1 MNPELKE
8 LLWEKFEALGQKA
21 LTMSHYDLA
30 KEVEGTTKDEWR
42 DFLNEADVAEYIRNE
57 MRIISDSI
65 QKRMITDIVT
75 GGDRSVGRA
84 QIINTL
90 DKINDGVAKKDG
102 PIFIYSYVPLD
113 AQQEQAENT
122 IKLNKDIFKRKL

>member
-30 KEVEGTTKDEWR
+30 EEIEGTTKDEWR
-42 DFLNEADVAEYIRNE
+42 DFLNEADVAEYIKNE

>member
-8 LLWEKFEALGQKA
+8 LLWEKFETLGQKA

-30 KEVEGTTKDEWR
+30 EEVEGTTKDEWR
-42 DFLNEADVAEYIRNE
+42 DFLNEADVAEYIKNE

-65 QKRMITDIVT
+65 QKRMITDIIT
-75 GGDRSVGRA
+75 GGDKSVGRA

-90 DKINDGVAKKDG
+90 DKINDEVAEKDG

>member
-1 MNPELKE
+1 MNSELKE
-8 LLWEKFEALGQKA
+8 RLWELFEALGQKA

-65 QKRMITDIVT
+65 QKRMITDIVA

>member
-30 KEVEGTTKDEWR
+30 EEVEGTTKDEWR
-42 DFLNEADVAEYIRNE
+42 DFLNEADVAEYIKNE

-65 QKRMITDIVT
+65 QKRMITDIIT
-75 GGDRSVGRA
+75 GGDKSVGRA

-90 DKINDGVAKKDG
+90 DKINDEVAKKDG

>member
-8 LLWEKFEALGQKA
+8 SLWEKFEALGQKA

-30 KEVEGTTKDEWR
+30 EEVEGTTKDEWR
-42 DFLNEADVAEYIRNE
+42 DFLNEADVAEYIKNE

-65 QKRMITDIVT
+65 QKRMITDIVA